1 MFGSPLVPLL
11 LVAGLMVGVY
21 LLLGARERGGQASK
35 GKGGSRGKKTPP
47 RRNQPRWIRQL
58 PVVLLIGAVGCL
70 VVALTQF
77 RLSTRESQATVML
90 VVDASESMNQ
100 TDVTPNRLAAA
111 EDAAR
116 TFLDQLP
123 DNLQVGL
130 VTFADVPAVLVQP
143 TTDHARVDAALVA
156 PPRGKGTVIGDGLT
170 SALDAIAAEQG
181 TNGGGSAAIVLLSD
195 GRDTGSQVAPDA
207 AAARASAAGIKVYT
221 VALGEATGTGGAN
234 LDLLEQIADTT
245 GAQISTAAT
254 AGELNQVYE
263 SLGTQISTELKISN
277 SAQLF
282 VIIAVLLGLGAGVAV
297 LLTSRPQF

>member
-1 MFGSPLVPLL
+1 MFSSPLVPLL
-11 LVAGLMVGVY
+11 LVVGLMVGVY

-35 GKGGSRGKKTPP
+35 GKGGPRGKKAPA
-47 RRNQPRWIRQL
+47 RRNQPRWLRQL

-70 VVALTQF
+70 VVALAQF

-90 VVDASESMNQ
+90 VIDASASMNR
-100 TDVTPNRLAAA
+100 TDVAPSRLAAA
-111 EDAAR
+111 EAAAR

-130 VTFADVPAVLVQP
+130 VTFAGTPSVLVQP
-143 TTDHARVDAALVA
+143 TTDHGRVDAALVS

-170 SALDAIAAEQG
+170 SALDTIAAQQA

-195 GRDTGSQVAPDA
+195 GRDTGSQVEPDA
-207 AAARASAAGIKVYT
+207 AASRAAAAGIKVYT
-221 VALGEATGTGGAN
+221 VALGEATGPGGAN
-234 LDLLEQIADTT
+234 VGLLQQIASTT

-254 AGELNQVYE
+254 AGELNQVYG

-282 VIIAVLLGLGAGVAV
+282 VIIAVLLGLGAGVGV